1 MRCAY
6 CHEPLSASDA
16 VRCARCRT
24 TVHGECAALHGRCVT
39 LACPGTDFQPAPA
52 RAGREALRCRVS
64 LRRHLERAAHRVP
77 GALVQAGAGHAL
89 ALAAAL
95 GLLTLGGLCL
105 TSAPESRA
113 PIPPLSRIR

>member
-6 CHEPLSASDA
+6 CHEPLPALGA

-24 TVHGECAALHGRCVT
+24 TVHGECADLHGRCVT
-39 LACPGTDFQPAPA
+39 LACPGTGFEPAPA
-52 RAGREALRCRVS
+52 QGGREALRCRVS
-64 LRRHLERAAHRVP
+64 LRRHLERAARRVP

-89 ALAAAL
+89 VLAAGL
-95 GLLTLGGLCL
+95 GLATLGGLCL
-105 TSAPESRA
+105 TSAPASPA